1 MSGVLSNTTE
11 QRRINTQKTANAFQ
25 IDWRRNG
32 SEDDKPE
39 CLAWWHGGM
48 LSLNMHGRKTSTTA
62 YSGRDWRADM
72 TGVMRRGVSPCVT
85 YTRVGDASGVFR
97 QNCKVMSTATR
108 ANEWIVEALKSHR
121 GSLLG
126 PAEGVMRSALGM
138 PRVYTAAHLLLR
150 PISVL

>member
-11 QRRINTQKTANAFQ
+11 RGRINTQSTANVFQ

-32 SEDDKPE
+32 SDDDKPE

-48 LSLNMHGRKTSTTA
+48 LSPNMHVRKTSTTA

-97 QNCKVMSTATR
+97 QNCKVMSTTTR
-108 ANEWIVEALKSHR
+108 ANE
-121 GSLLG
+121 
-126 PAEGVMRSALGM
+126 
-138 PRVYTAAHLLLR
+138 
-150 PISVL
+150 